1 MPQSKA
7 AFVFIA
13 FVHKSF
19 MQIMQLVY
27 IPQINTKKHP
37 TRLSHHIATHPALRH
52 VFNSFVFQ
60 GPTLSSIYFEL
71 PSGTCRQ
78 AAAAGQR
85 RVTKSFVT
93 CLGSIQTE
101 GERKAYF
108 FLLTCLNQYVEE
120 DMLRKHSGID
130 LSVYWYCDFY
140 VRFA

>member
-108 FLLTCLNQYVEE
+108 FFT
-120 DMLRKHSGID
+120 DMSQSI
-130 LSVYWYCDFY
+130 C
-140 VRFA
+140 